1 MKTLRK
7 TKIVGT
13 IGPASENRLEEL
25 INAGLNVTRINYS
38 HGSWDEQSEKTEEII
53 RLRKELNVP
62 VALLL
67 DMQGPEIRTGM
78 LVTGKNEKIKLEDG
92 QKFTLVN
99 EDIVG
104 DKDKVS
110 VSYKGLYNDVKP
122 GSKVLIDDGAIELVV
137 DEIVGKDIVC
147 TVVHGNG
154 LGSRKT
160 INLPGTA
167 VRLPALKEK
176 DIQDLKTACEHDYDY
191 VAMSFTRNKD
201 DIDQVRKVLDENGGK
216 DIKIITKVENVEGLE
231 HMEEIVENADV
242 QMIARGD
249 MATETDFTEPP
260 VAQKKFIKLSNRAN
274 KPAITATQ
282 MLESMT
288 FNPLPTRAEASDV
301 ANAIFDRTSAVMLSG
316 ECAMGKYPVEC
327 VKTMVKI
334 AGRVEPEIDYWKRFK
349 NNDNINLSDF
359 ETKIAYSTCVTAM
372 NMEADAI
379 VCYTHSGDSARKLVE
394 TARDKVSDFQAMH
407 FSSINGEIKEIP
419 AEYKCE
425 NLFKLE
431 LKTSSISGDK
441 SVFEG
446 HSENE
451 VSVFE
456 KWVDENAAEYLSED
470 ERNTLKEQID
480 KMVAAV
486 DDLNAR
492 EGYRGTSFE
501 SVFLLS
507 ASEAGL
513 NKINKMYIPEQL
525 QTGFQNMIDEYVHFN
540 ESARNSIMER
550 MTPDYMVIGI
560 RSKTETYK
568 YKSEIISDEK
578 NFYTNEKTEMTGL
591 CDKFLSDEI
600 DKDSFYDGLKGYLNH
615 YYENRYEL
623 RNQPGSVR
631 EKSND
636 MLDKLQHMFGV

>member
-1 MKTLRK
+1 MKECIRK

-13 IGPASENRLEEL
+13 IGPASEHKLKEL
-25 INAGLNVTRINYS
+25 IEAGLGVTRINYS

-53 RLRKELNVP
+53 RLRKEMDVP

-110 VSYKGLYNDVKP
+110 VSYKELYKDVKP
-122 GSKVLIDDGAIELVV
+122 GAKVLIDDGAIELVV
-137 DEIVGKDIVC
+137 DEIVDKDIVC

-176 DIQDLKTACEHDYDY
+176 DINDLKTACEHDYDY

-231 HMEEIVENADV
+231 NMEEIVQNADV
-242 QMIARGD
+242 QLIARGD

-260 VAQKKFIKLSNRAN
+260 VMQKKFIKLSNKAN

-288 FNPLPTRAEASDV
+288 YNPLPTRAEASDV
-301 ANAIFDRTSAVMLSG
+301 ANAIYDRTSAIMLSG

-327 VKTMVKI
+327 VETMVKI
-334 AGRVEPEIDYWKRFK
+334 ANRVEKEIDYWKRFR
-349 NNDNINLSDF
+349 NNDNIDLSDF

-379 VCYTHSGDSARKLVE
+379 VCYTNSGDSARKLAGLGAGCPILAITDNRRTFNQLAIVWNVTPIYVE
-394 TARDKVSDFQAMH
+394 KQENIDKVVELG
-407 FSSINGEIKEIP
+407 IE
-419 AEYKCE
+419 
-425 NLFKLE
+425 KLKQKGILE
-431 LKTSSISGDK
+431 SGDK
-441 SVFEG
+441 IVISG
-446 HSENE
+446 GP
-451 VSVFE
+451 
-456 KWVDENAAEYLSED
+456 KILPNASD
-470 ERNTLKEQID
+470 
-480 KMVAAV
+480 
-486 DDLNAR
+486 
-492 EGYRGTSFE
+492 S
-501 SVFLLS
+501 
-507 ASEAGL
+507 
-513 NKINKMYIPEQL
+513 KI
-525 QTGFQNMIDEYVHFN
+525 
-540 ESARNSIMER
+540 
-550 MTPDYMVIGI
+550 IGVYAKI
-560 RSKTETYK
+560 
-568 YKSEIISDEK
+568 
-578 NFYTNEKTEMTGL
+578 
-591 CDKFLSDEI
+591 
-600 DKDSFYDGLKGYLNH
+600 
-615 YYENRYEL
+615 
-623 RNQPGSVR
+623 
-631 EKSND
+631 
-636 MLDKLQHMFGV
+636 

>member
-216 DIKIITKVENVEGLE
+216 DIQIITKIENVEGISNLDNILLE
-231 HMEEIVENADV
+231 ADA

-260 VAQKKFIKLSNRAN
+260 VIQKRIIKTSNRLC

-288 FNPLPTRAEASDV
+288 HQPLPTRAEASDV
-301 ANAIFDRTSAVMLSG
+301 ANAIYDRTSAIMLSG
-316 ECAMGKYPVEC
+316 ECAQGDYPVEC
-327 VKTMVKI
+327 VQTMVKI
-334 AGRVEPEIDYWKRFK
+334 ANRVEPEINYWKRFK
-349 NNDNINLSDF
+349 ENDNMDLSDF
-359 ETKIAYSTCVTAM
+359 ETKVAYSTCVTAM

-379 VCYTHSGDSARKLVE
+379 VCYTNSGDSARKLAGLGAGCPILAITDNRRTFNQLALAWNVTPVYVE
-394 TARDKVSDFQAMH
+394 KNDNIDTTVENGIKKLQDKGILEKGDTIVISGG
-407 FSSINGEIKEIP
+407 SSILPN
-419 AEYKCE
+419 AEESKVVA
-425 NLFKLE
+425 
-431 LKTSSISGDK
+431 
-441 SVFEG
+441 SV
-446 HSENE
+446 
-451 VSVFE
+451 
-456 KWVDENAAEYLSED
+456 A
-470 ERNTLKEQID
+470 
-480 KMVAAV
+480 
-486 DDLNAR
+486 
-492 EGYRGTSFE
+492 
-501 SVFLLS
+501 
-507 ASEAGL
+507 
-513 NKINKMYIPEQL
+513 KI
-525 QTGFQNMIDEYVHFN
+525 
-540 ESARNSIMER
+540 
-550 MTPDYMVIGI
+550 
-560 RSKTETYK
+560 
-568 YKSEIISDEK
+568 
-578 NFYTNEKTEMTGL
+578 
-591 CDKFLSDEI
+591 
-600 DKDSFYDGLKGYLNH
+600 
-615 YYENRYEL
+615 
-623 RNQPGSVR
+623 
-631 EKSND
+631 
-636 MLDKLQHMFGV
+636 